1 MEQMR
6 ETKSIPSPS
15 SHRQASRPSPPLF
28 VAIVGGS
35 ASGKTWLSQK
45 LGGALGG
52 KITRISL
59 DAFYRDRSH
68 LSPKRRA
75 RINFDNPASID
86 WAAFERVLSD
96 CSAARDTQIP
106 SYDFKTHT
114 RLARTQ
120 ELKPQDIILVDGLWL
135 LRRPSIRR
143 FFGMSIFLECST
155 RGRLG
160 RRVRRDLRSRGRTGK
175 SVQEQFWKTVE
186 PMHRKFVLPQR
197 RWADVVLRGKWGMRE
212 VRELA
217 RKLRSLAHTDHGPR
231 DDETKGLRTIRKHE
245 SLNAV

>member
-1 MEQMR
+1 MR
-6 ETKSIPSPS
+6 KTDSDSVRS
-15 SHRQASRPSPPLF
+15 RSCDRQVSRPSPPFF

-35 ASGKTWLSQK
+35 ASGKSWLSQK
-45 LGGALGG
+45 LGRALGG

-68 LSPKRRA
+68 LSPSRRA

-96 CSAARDTQIP
+96 CSAGRATQIP
-106 SYDFKTHT
+106 CYDFKTHT
-114 RLARTQ
+114 RFARTE
-120 ELKPQDIILVDGLWL
+120 ELKPEDIILVDGLWL
-135 LRRPSIRR
+135 LRRPSIRG

-160 RRVRRDLRSRGRTGK
+160 RRVRRDLRSRGRSGK

-186 PMHRKFVLPQR
+186 PMHKKFVLPQR
-197 RWADVVLRGKWGMRE
+197 RKADVVLRGKWGMRE
-212 VRELA
+212 VRELCDSIEVCRGA
-217 RKLRSLAHTDHGPR
+217 L
-231 DDETKGLRTIRKHE
+231 
-245 SLNAV
+245 